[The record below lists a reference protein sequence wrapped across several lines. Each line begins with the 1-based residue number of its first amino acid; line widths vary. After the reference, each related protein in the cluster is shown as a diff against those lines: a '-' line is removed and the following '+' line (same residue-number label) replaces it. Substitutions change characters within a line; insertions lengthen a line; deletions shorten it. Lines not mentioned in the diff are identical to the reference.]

1 MKLELL
7 DHLRRIVGASQ
18 VLTAPEHDLQGWEQD
33 WRKRTRGRA
42 LAVVRPGHTDEVA
55 AVVKACA
62 AAGVSIVPQGGNIGL
77 VVGGVPDES
86 GT

>member
-55 AVVKACA
+55 AVVTYLRWTWGPRASA
-62 AAGVSIVPQGGNIGL
+62 VGPGDVDRARGG
-77 VVGGVPDES
+77 
-86 GT
+86 